1 MISGIYNM
9 IEGALVHQL
18 RFETLA
24 NNMANI
30 NTNGFRR
37 DIVSFDE
44 QLTNGIVSTPDFTPG
59 SLRHTGNQL
68 DVALGTQGFFKI
80 QTPKGIRYT
89 RDGAFTLNQDGTLV
103 TRSGDSVLGQN
114 GPITI
119 NGREVSIKRDGQ
131 IIVDQNPVDQLSV
144 VDFKQPRF
152 LKKEGASLYVYHGEA
167 QSIVPAEQ
175 VDVQQQYLESSNVNP
190 TREMIQ
196 MIEAMR
202 AFESS
207 QKAIQ
212 IIDQINSKMVNDYGL
227 IQ

>member
-44 QLTNGIVSTPDFTPG
+44 QLTNGLVSTADFTPG
-59 SLRHTGNQL
+59 SLRHTGNRL

-80 QTPKGIRYT
+80 QTPQGIRYT
-89 RDGAFTLNQDGTLV
+89 RNGAFTLNQEGTLV
-103 TRSGDSVLGQN
+103 TQSGDSVLGQN

>member
-1 MISGIYNM
+1 M

-24 NNMANI
+24 NNLANV
-30 NTNGFRR
+30 NTTGFRK
-37 DIVSFDE
+37 DIISFDK
-44 QLTNGIVSTPDFTPG
+44 QLANGLVTTTDFTPG
-59 SLRHTGNQL
+59 NIRRTGNQF

-80 QTPKGIRYT
+80 ETPKGIRYT
-89 RDGAFTLNQDGTLV
+89 RDGAFTLNKDGTLV
-103 TRSGDSVLGQN
+103 TQSGDSVLGQN

-119 NGREVSIKRDGQ
+119 NGQEVTIKRDGQ
-131 IIVDQNPVDQLSV
+131 IIVDQNPVDRLSV

-152 LKKEGASLYVYHGEA
+152 LKKEGASLYVYRGEA
-167 QSIVPAEQ
+167 QSIVPVEE
-175 VDVQQQYLESSNVNP
+175 VDVQHKYLESSNVNP

-196 MIEAMR
+196 MIESLR
-202 AFESS
+202 AFESA

-212 IIDQINSKMVNDYGL
+212 ALDQINSKMVNDYGL